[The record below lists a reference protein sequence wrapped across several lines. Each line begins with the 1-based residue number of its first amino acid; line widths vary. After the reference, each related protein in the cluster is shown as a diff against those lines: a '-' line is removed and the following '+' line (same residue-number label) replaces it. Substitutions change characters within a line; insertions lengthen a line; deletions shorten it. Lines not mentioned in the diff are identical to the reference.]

1 VVHRDVKAENVLFD
15 EAGRPLLAD
24 FGIALRKGYGPRV
37 TTAGLA
43 VGSTAYMAP
52 EQARGE
58 NVDSRADLY
67 SVGVLAWEM
76 LTGKLPYMAGDAL
89 SMAVMHAQDPIPRLP
104 RPLRHWQRF
113 IDRSLAKSPAQRFR
127 NAAQMREA
135 LARVPERGN
144 PPWLRAGGHTL
155 DRIGAIRHWPRSAWI
170 AVLLVL
176 AGGSWLVASQWQKA
190 GPDDFFRALAA
201 DGGLPAPDAQP
212 GQSVVDITDSL
223 LRPLPESPA
232 EHWVSAAEQQLQQHK
247 LTSPPG
253 NNAYDSL
260 LAAWQAVAA
269 HPRLAAA
276 IGGLIDAF
284 GDEADRRLRSGDD
297 RQARDYLVRV
307 NRLATQTQQTDSA
320 AMARLRT
327 RIGKA
332 LSTRIDQA
340 AAKYDRDAA
349 TRAVD
354 TARTL
359 GLDAA
364 TVAALGK
371 RAQAVPQAG
380 DVIRD
385 DPAGM
390 RLVRVGDGMIAAARS
405 EVSRADY
412 ARFAGATGR
421 PASLCRERASL
432 LRIVAPRSWKA
443 PGFEQSPQQP
453 VVCVS
458 ASDAEAYAH
467 WLAQRSGLH
476 YRLPT
481 AAEASALP
489 ATGGAKPVAQWLAD
503 CSDGCRKHVAHGAS
517 WRGQS
522 GTRPLDANRGYDD
535 VGFRLVRDP

>member
-1 VVHRDVKAENVLFD
+1 
-15 EAGRPLLAD
+15 
-24 FGIALRKGYGPRV
+24 
-37 TTAGLA
+37 
-43 VGSTAYMAP
+43 
-52 EQARGE
+52 
-58 NVDSRADLY
+58 
-67 SVGVLAWEM
+67 LAWEM

-135 LARVPERGN
+135 LARVPQRGSSPLMRIGER
-144 PPWLRAGGHTL
+144 AL
-155 DRIGAIRHWPRSAWI
+155 DRIGAIRSWSKRAWV

-176 AGGSWLVASQWQKA
+176 AGGAWLAAGQWQKA
-190 GPDDFFRALAA
+190 GPDDFFRALAV
-201 DGGLPAPDAQP
+201 DSGLPTPNAQP

-232 EHWVSAAEQQLQQHK
+232 EHWVSAAEQQLQQRN
-247 LTSPPG
+247 LTSPSG

-260 LAAWQAVAA
+260 LAAWQADAA
-269 HPRLAAA
+269 HPRLPAA
-276 IGGLIDAF
+276 IGGVIDAF
-284 GDEADRRLRSGDD
+284 GDEADRRLRTGDD
-297 RQARDYLVRV
+297 RQARDYLDHA
-307 NRLATQTQQTDSA
+307 NRLATQTQQTNGA
-320 AMARLRT
+320 AMTRLRT

-332 LSTRIDQA
+332 LSIRIDQA

-359 GLDAA
+359 GLDPA
-364 TVAALGK
+364 TVAALGN

-380 DVIRD
+380 DTIRD

-390 RLVRVGDGMIAAARS
+390 RLVRIGDRMIAAGHD

-412 ARFAGATGR
+412 ARFASATGR

-458 ASDAEAYAH
+458 GNDAEAYAR
-467 WLAQRSGLH
+467 WLAQRSGQH

-481 AAEASALP
+481 AAEARALP

-503 CSDGCRKHVAHGAS
+503 CSDSCRKRVAHGAS